1 MVSIQRSVT
10 GVNRIVALALGLMW
24 LSAGAAALVAAV
36 LYGRWLLAVVAVF
49 ALWYA
54 MLWFRVV
61 ARSRLLTWSELAAP
75 WRVRKMRP

>member
-1 MVSIQRSVT
+1 MTIQRSVT
-10 GVNRIVALALGLMW
+10 GANRIVALALGLTW
-24 LSAGAAALVAAV
+24 LSAGVAALAAGL
-36 LYGRWLLAVVAVF
+36 LYGRWLLAVLAVF
-49 ALWYA
+49 ALSYA

>member
-1 MVSIQRSVT
+1 MSIQRSVT

-24 LSAGAAALVAAV
+24 LSAGAAALVAGV
-36 LYGRWLLAVVAVF
+36 LYGRWLLAVVAAC

-61 ARSRLLTWSELAAP
+61 ARSRLLTWSALAAP
-75 WRVRKMRP
+75 WRARKVWP

>member
-1 MVSIQRSVT
+1 MSIQRSVT

-49 ALWYA
+49 ALW
-54 MLWFRVV
+54 
-61 ARSRLLTWSELAAP
+61 
-75 WRVRKMRP
+75 